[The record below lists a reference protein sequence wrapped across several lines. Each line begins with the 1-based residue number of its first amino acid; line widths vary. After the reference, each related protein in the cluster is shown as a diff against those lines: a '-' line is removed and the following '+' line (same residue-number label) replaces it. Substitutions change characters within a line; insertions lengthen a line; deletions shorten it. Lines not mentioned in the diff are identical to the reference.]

1 MPPSEALGERA
12 GYRSG
17 FVSIVGRPNVGKST
31 LLNALLDRKVAITSP
46 KPQTTRNAIR
56 GVLSGDGWQMVFIDT
71 PGLHKPKT
79 ALGERLNDVVR
90 RTLREVDAIVFMVDA
105 TQESGTG
112 DRFVA
117 EEILRLKT
125 PAICVANKMDA
136 AKHAE
141 LVRQLAA
148 VESMGAWREII
159 PISAREGRNVGELRD
174 LLVGLL
180 PGGPQYYPNDVFTD
194 QPRDFLV
201 AEIIREKALELTR
214 QEVPHSIAVRVDEIV
229 DREDGVTEIDALV
242 YVERDSQKGIVIGK
256 GGAMLKEIG
265 TRARRELE
273 WILGTKI
280 FLRLK
285 VKVVKDWQ
293 RDPGALARLG
303 Y

>member
-1 MPPSEALGERA
+1 MRADQPSS

-17 FVSIVGRPNVGKST
+17 FVALVGRPNVGKST
-31 LLNALLDRKVAITSP
+31 LLNSLLNRKVAITST

-56 GVLSGDGWQMVFIDT
+56 GVLSGDGYQMVFIDT

-90 RTLREVDAIVFMVDA
+90 RTLKEVDATIFLVDA
-105 TQESGTG
+105 TQITGTG
-112 DRFVA
+112 DDYVA
-117 EEILRLKT
+117 QEILKLKT
-125 PAICVANKMDA
+125 PAICVVNKMDA
-136 AKHAE
+136 VKQQR
-141 LVRQLAA
+141 LVEQLAA
-148 VESMGAWREII
+148 VEQMGAWREII
-159 PISAREGRNVGELRD
+159 PVSALQGKKVDELRD

-180 PGGPQYYPNDVFTD
+180 PEGPQYYPDDVFSD
-194 QPRDFLV
+194 QPREFLI

-214 QEVPHSIAVRVDEIV
+214 QEIPHSIATLIEEIV
-229 DREDGVTEIDALV
+229 DRDDGVTEIQAML

-256 GGAMLKEIG
+256 GGALLKEIS

-280 FLRLK
+280 FLRVQ
-285 VKVVKDWQ
+285 VKVAREWQ
-293 RDPGALARLG
+293 RDPRALQQLG

>member
-1 MPPSEALGERA
+1 MRAETPP

-31 LLNALLDRKVAITSP
+31 LLNALLNRKIAITSA

-56 GVLSGDGWQMVFIDT
+56 GVLSGDGYQMVFIDT

-79 ALGERLNDVVR
+79 ALGERLNEVVR
-90 RTLREVDAIVFMVDA
+90 RTLKEVDAVLFMVDA
-105 TQESGTG
+105 TQPIGSG
-112 DRFVA
+112 DNFVA
-117 EEILRLKT
+117 AEILKLET
-125 PAICVANKMDA
+125 PAIAVVNKMDA
-136 AKHAE
+136 ARQPA
-141 LVRQLAA
+141 LVAQLAA
-148 VESMGAWREII
+148 LDQVGDWREII
-159 PISAREGRNVGELRD
+159 PISALNGRKVDELQD

-180 PGGPQYYPNDVFTD
+180 PEGPQYYPDDVFTD
-194 QPRDFLV
+194 QPREFLV

-214 QEVPHSIAVRVDEIV
+214 QEIPHSIATLIEEIV
-229 DREDGVTEIDALV
+229 ERDDGVTEIQAIL

-256 GGAMLKEIG
+256 GGALLKEIS

-280 FLRLK
+280 FLRVQ
-285 VKVVKDWQ
+285 VKVAKEWQ
-293 RDPGALARLG
+293 RNPTALQQLG

>member
-1 MPPSEALGERA
+1 VRADQPSS

-17 FVSIVGRPNVGKST
+17 FVALVGRPNVGKST
-31 LLNALLDRKVAITSP
+31 LLNSLLNRKVAITST

-56 GVLSGDGWQMVFIDT
+56 GVLSGDGYQMVFIDT

-90 RTLREVDAIVFMVDA
+90 RTLKEVDATIFLVDA
-105 TQESGTG
+105 TQITGTG
-112 DRFVA
+112 DDYVA
-117 EEILRLKT
+117 QEILKLKT
-125 PAICVANKMDA
+125 PAICVVNKMDA
-136 AKHAE
+136 VKQQR
-141 LVRQLAA
+141 LVEQLAA
-148 VESMGAWREII
+148 VEQMGAWREII
-159 PISAREGRNVGELRD
+159 PVSALQGKKVDELRD

-180 PGGPQYYPNDVFTD
+180 PEGPQYYPDDVFSD
-194 QPRDFLV
+194 QPREFLI

-214 QEVPHSIAVRVDEIV
+214 QEIPHSIATLIEEIV
-229 DREDGVTEIDALV
+229 DRDDGVTEIQAML

-256 GGAMLKEIG
+256 GGALLKEIS

-280 FLRLK
+280 FLRVQ
-285 VKVVKDWQ
+285 VKVAREWQ
-293 RDPGALARLG
+293 RDPRALQQLG